1 MVKKYVLLIMVIL
14 LIGSCQTQKNDNS
27 IHGTWESIGYGKIL
41 KIEDDDYKLY
51 DVTKIS
57 CLPIEQGQLS
67 KFGRNISVKND
78 TLSVSIGI
86 GKYLYKRLHS
96 FPKLCSMKLSD
107 EKRNDP
113 IYNFEVFS
121 QTIKSHFAYFQENKI
136 NWDSLYAETR
146 FKINSKTSDMELYLA
161 LENIINA
168 LNDNH
173 GYIEPSDDVY
183 KQMEKPI
190 AQSEKVEDTEN
201 TRKYG
206 DFEIAQLVFD
216 HYVEEDFTN
225 DSWLMKW
232 GKMKNNVGY
241 VQVKSM
247 WLYADLNLS
256 DSLVQQNGFV
266 NTYVEA
272 FNKLS
277 EEEYIEKERK
287 GVASILDMAINDL
300 KETKHLIVDVRFNG
314 GGQDVVGLE
323 ILKRFNDNKIKIAT
337 KKAVN
342 NLSYTNEIPI
352 YLEAA
357 TNPYTKPV
365 FLLTSRQ
372 TASAADF
379 FALGSLR
386 LDNVKRIGSNT
397 NGALSDALEKQLPNG
412 WYFSVSNEV
421 YEDTNGKCYENKGI
435 PVDVELNYSDNRQ
448 TFFGNIANNLEKEK
462 ENTLRAIDGFYVD
475 QR

>member
-1 MVKKYVLLIMVIL
+1 
-14 LIGSCQTQKNDNS
+14 
-27 IHGTWESIGYGKIL
+27 
-41 KIEDDDYKLY
+41 
-51 DVTKIS
+51 
-57 CLPIEQGQLS
+57 
-67 KFGRNISVKND
+67 
-78 TLSVSIGI
+78 
-86 GKYLYKRLHS
+86 
-96 FPKLCSMKLSD
+96 
-107 EKRNDP
+107 
-113 IYNFEVFS
+113 
-121 QTIKSHFAYFQENKI
+121 
-136 NWDSLYAETR
+136 
-146 FKINSKTSDMELYLA
+146 MELYLA

-397 NGALSDALEKQLPNG
+397 NGALSDA
-412 WYFSVSNEV
+412 
-421 YEDTNGKCYENKGI
+421 
-435 PVDVELNYSDNRQ
+435 
-448 TFFGNIANNLEKEK
+448 
-462 ENTLRAIDGFYVD
+462 
-475 QR
+475 